1 MKNDKIRPKNGLQLR
16 KIGDRY
22 MIVDSVDGATNLC
35 DVYSLNRTAA
45 RIWEH
50 IGENAST
57 FDELAGWLCDTYAV
71 EKEILTRDLERL
83 LVLWETEGLITLIP
97 NG

>member
-1 MKNDKIRPKNGLQLR
+1 MKNDKIRPKHGLQLR

-45 RIWEH
+45 RIWKR
-50 IGENAST
+50 IGECTPT
-57 FDELAGWLCDTYAV
+57 FEELADWLCDTYEV
-71 EKEILTRDLERL
+71 DKETSTRDLKRL
-83 LVLWETEGLITLIP
+83 LEQWETDGLIERSLP
-97 NG
+97 E

>member
-1 MKNDKIRPKNGLQLR
+1 MKNDKIRPKHGLQLR

-45 RIWEH
+45 RIWKR
-50 IGENAST
+50 IGECTPT
-57 FDELAGWLCDTYAV
+57 FEELADWLYEVD
-71 EKEILTRDLERL
+71 KETSTRDLKRL
-83 LVLWETEGLITLIP
+83 LEQWETDGLIERSLP
-97 NG
+97 E